1 MRNGQ
6 WQNVHGTEVINN
18 NFQVYC
24 WVKFAA
30 EVKQSESRNNH
41 ISSFLSAT
49 PSEITYYAYPHL
61 VLPLHQI
68 KYFAKT

>member
-6 WQNVHGTEVINN
+6 WRNEHGTEVINN

-30 EVKQSESRNNH
+30 EVEQSDSRNNH
-41 ISSFLSAT
+41 IS
-49 PSEITYYAYPHL
+49 
-61 VLPLHQI
+61 
-68 KYFAKT
+68 